1 MLGLISAGDIPIMQS
16 TCSIT
21 MVTWRARQSLAVRIT
36 RFLHVERHDRYLP
49 QWTFYAGYSCELAAD
64 LIITATMVILF
75 AQKNIGMRRYVYQPL
90 RRSSLFLIILLYAY
104 SSDRFTQTLLVY
116 FLNSGLL
123 VM

>member
-1 MLGLISAGDIPIMQS
+1 MLWFQTNNTNHSQCHYGNVGIEES
-16 TCSIT
+16 TSGAHILT
-21 MVTWRARQSLAVRIT
+21 
-36 RFLHVERHDRYLP
+36 FHDGPHDQYSS

-64 LIITATMVILF
+64 LIITATMVIMF
-75 AQKNIGMRRYVYQPL
+75 AQKNVGMRRYVHQLL
-90 RRSSLFLIILLYAY
+90 RRSSLFRIILQHTC